1 MTDPYLRW
9 PRSVKDSLRESDS
22 PKRPFTDHRAGRNE
36 AVAGG
41 AE

>member
-1 MTDPYLRW
+1 MTDLDLRW
-9 PRSVKDSLRESDS
+9 PKSVKDSLRESDS
-22 PKRPFTDHRAGRNE
+22 RNESFTDHRAGRNE